1 MGSLLESILS
11 KYGDS
16 VIKTAI
22 AKLIQLGKVAS
33 GRLKKSLG
41 YKIVKTSDSYQIR
54 FEGADYMDEV
64 ENGRKPGKMP
74 SVGKIQ
80 QWMQYKGLPEKDNK
94 SVAFLIARSIGRN
107 GIEPTQF
114 FRKSIIE
121 NNDKFRKTM
130 TKDLSDYIIRDIKKI
145 IQK

>member
-22 AKLIQLGKVAS
+22 SKLIQLGKVAS

-41 YKIVKTSDSYQIR
+41 YEIVKTSTSYQLHFIG
-54 FEGADYMDEV
+54 EDYLDEV

-74 SVGKIQ
+74 PVGKIQ

-94 SVAFLIARSIGRN
+94 SVAFLIARSIGKN

-114 FRKSIIE
+114 LRKSIIE
-121 NNDKFRKTM
+121 NNDRLRKTM
-130 TKDLSDYIIRDIKKI
+130 TKELTQYIIRDIKKT